1 MVHILHYLGA
11 AFVILVMVQLG
22 LAIIGT
28 LRRQWLA
35 GAVRRGALQLFDER
49 IALAQVRRQRVENT
63 VAPWMG
69 NRKFEVDR
77 VVHECVGVKSFY
89 LKAHDKK
96 PLATFEPGQFLTFS
110 LDVPGHDKKVVRCY
124 SLSDRPREEYYRVTI
139 KHLEDGAGSGFFHE
153 SVREGA
159 ILDVKAP
166 AGGFTLDLDSEQPVV
181 LIAGGVGITPVLCM
195 LNEMIKSQPNRKVW
209 LFYGV
214 RNGKEH
220 IMKEHLAQV
229 ARDHSQV
236 EIITFYSRPNAEDE
250 EGKDHDIGHRMSL
263 NDLRDI
269 LPSSNFE
276 FYLCA
281 GGEMMKTMVDAL
293 LTWGVSEKHIH
304 KEAFGPASVPKT
316 GNTVIQKA
324 VRVIFA
330 KSGKTLPWT
339 PDTGSLLEMAEASKI
354 ETIDSSGCHAGSCGT
369 CKTAIKTGEVEY
381 LQDPSSAVEEGSC
394 LTCICVPKSDITL
407 DA

>member
-11 AFVILVMVQLG
+11 AFVILVMVQLA
-22 LAIIGT
+22 LVIVGT
-28 LRRQWLA
+28 LRRQLQA
-35 GAVRRGALQLFDER
+35 SAIRRGELQLFDER
-49 IALAQVRRQRVENT
+49 IAFAEARRRRVEET
-63 VAPWMG
+63 VAPWRG

-77 VVHECVGVKSFY
+77 VVHECAGVKSFY
-89 LKAHDKK
+89 LKAHDHK
-96 PLATFEPGQFLTFS
+96 PLASFKPGQFLTFS
-110 LDVPGHDKKVVRCY
+110 LDVPGQNKKVVRCY
-124 SLSDRPREEYYRVTI
+124 SLSERAREDYYRVTI
-139 KHLEDGAGSGFFHE
+139 KHVEDGMGSGFFHE
-153 SVREGA
+153 SVHEGS

-166 AGGFTLDLDSEQPVV
+166 AGGFTLDQDSEQPVV

-195 LNEMIKSQPNRKVW
+195 LNEMIESQPNRKVW

-236 EIITFYSRPNAEDE
+236 EIVTFYSRPDE
-250 EGKDHDIGHRMSL
+250 GDVEGRDYHIGHRMSL
-263 NDLRDI
+263 NDLRNV
-269 LPSSNFE
+269 LPSNNFE

-281 GGEMMKTMVDAL
+281 SGEMMQTMVEAL
-293 LTWGVSEKHIH
+293 RTWGVPDKHIH
-304 KEAFGPASVPKT
+304 KEAFGPASVPKKDNGDT
-316 GNTVIQKA
+316 QTT

-330 KSGKTLPWT
+330 KSGKTMPWT
-339 PDTGSLLEMAEASKI
+339 GEAGSLLEMAEAAQI
-354 ETIDSSGCHAGSCGT
+354 DTIDSSGCHAGSCGT
-369 CKTAIKTGEVEY
+369 CKTAIKSGRINY
-381 LQDPSSAVEEGSC
+381 LQNPSSAVEEGSC